1 MIGSRDRTRV
11 PKWGR
16 VTALYGGTFDP
27 PHVGHREAVQGLF
40 DQPGIKQVVVIPSA
54 QPPHKLQATLPEH
67 RVAMTRLAFAP
78 TIKGAVTLPP
88 EVEID
93 LREIER
99 ARTTGRPSYS
109 FETVQEL
116 KRERGEVAFVIGT
129 DQLEALST
137 WHRFPELLGLC
148 HWLVLERKSA
158 LQSSRNRPGEETLR
172 QWQAS
177 GLVRPVGTE
186 AWSIHT
192 GANSA
197 SQMEGAV
204 LQLVPTPARALAAR
218 DIRESLQR
226 TGQPPQDALLEP
238 VFEYLKTHRLYG
250 SASN

>member
-11 PKWGR
+11 PNWGR

-27 PHVGHREAVQGLF
+27 PHMGHREAVQGLF
-40 DQPGIKQVVVIPSA
+40 QQPGVKQVVIIPSA
-54 QPPHKLQATLPEH
+54 QPPHKMQATSTEH
-67 RVAMTRLAFAP
+67 RAAMTRLAFASVV
-78 TIKGAVTLPP
+78 KGAVSLPS

-99 ARTTGRPSYS
+99 ARLSGRPSYS
-109 FETVQEL
+109 FETIQEI

-137 WHRFPELLGLC
+137 WYRFPELLGLC
-148 HWLVLERKSA
+148 HWIVLERKPNGSEKG
-158 LQSSRNRPGEETLR
+158 QHEETLR

-177 GLVRPVGTE
+177 GLVRPIGTH

-197 SQMEGAV
+197 SQMGDAV
-204 LQLVPTPARALAAR
+204 IQLVPTPARALAAR
-218 DIRESLQR
+218 DIRETLQR
-226 TGQPPQDALLEP
+226 TGRPPQDALLEP